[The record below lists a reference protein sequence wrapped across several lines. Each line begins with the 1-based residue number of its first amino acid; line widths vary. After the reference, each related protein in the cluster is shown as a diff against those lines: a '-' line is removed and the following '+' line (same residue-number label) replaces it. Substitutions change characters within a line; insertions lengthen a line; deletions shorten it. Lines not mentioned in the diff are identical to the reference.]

1 MKRAFI
7 YKDEQSHKFWWID
20 YGDRCLAVNY
30 GKYGNIGKFEVKDF
44 DTEQECVKEAEKL
57 IHSKEKKGYV
67 EEADFDFNH
76 RLYIDSEIYGPHPKT
91 SHPRFAEHF
100 IDELYYDCTNEDS
113 PFGSDEG
120 SDALS
125 FIASM
130 IRKKPD
136 LDFSDIPRK
145 LVEEYWGME
154 YIPVG
159 TPDAGQIN
167 ELASANETDMT
178 QSDRVTYATAFAQI
192 KITGS
197 ISPDLRERGVKAIQ
211 RFALTIGEDLTD
223 VQSRMIDDLLS
234 FI

>member
-30 GKYGNIGKFEVKDF
+30 GKYGNVGKFEVKEF

-57 IHSKEKKGYV
+57 IRSKVKKGYV
-67 EEADFDFNH
+67 EDNDFDFIH
-76 RLYIDSEIYGPHPKT
+76 RLYIDNEIYGPHPKT

-100 IDELYYDCTNEDS
+100 IDELYYDCTNEES

-145 LVEEYWGME
+145 LVEEYWDME

-159 TPDAGQIN
+159 TSDTGQIN

-178 QSDRVTYATAFAQI
+178 QSDKVTYATAFAQI

-211 RFALTIGEDLTD
+211 RFALTIGEDLTG